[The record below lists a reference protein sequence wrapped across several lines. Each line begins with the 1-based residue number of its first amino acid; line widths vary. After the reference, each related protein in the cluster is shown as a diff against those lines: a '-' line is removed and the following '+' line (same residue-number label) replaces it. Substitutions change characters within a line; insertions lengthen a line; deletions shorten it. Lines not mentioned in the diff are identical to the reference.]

1 MKTLRGMWLRL
12 RRLLGW
18 RQAERD
24 IEDELRF
31 HMEMETEA
39 HVREGMDPGE
49 ARRRALAEFGGE
61 DRWREETRRTRATNW
76 IEDGLRDARFSVR
89 GLLRSPTFSLAALG
103 TITLGVGATTAVFSV
118 VDGIVLAPLPFPEP
132 DELVT
137 VWMHNPP
144 QGIDEDITSWPNFVD
159 WREGSSS
166 VERMATVRGA
176 RYALTG
182 AGDPEELFG
191 ASVSRGFFELIG
203 APLALGRGFH
213 DDEVEGDLVRAV
225 VLSHEL
231 FTRRF
236 GADPNLISRTIQ
248 LNDEAW
254 EVIGVTAPGARYPRD
269 AELWTPMSFSGGLA
283 GLREARGA
291 LWLPV
296 IGRLAEGLELAQ
308 AQVEL
313 DGIAARLEEAYPED
327 NEGVGIKLESLRQTL
342 VGDVRAALLVLLGA
356 VGLVL
361 LLAVVNVANLL
372 LVRGSGRMREL
383 SVRLALGAGKGRIL
397 RQVLAESVVL
407 GGVGGL
413 AGAAVAA
420 LAVAGLVALAP
431 AGLPRLD
438 ELQVDAGML
447 GFALLIAVGSG
458 ALFGILPA
466 LHAARVDV
474 GTQLREGTRGSSSG
488 VLARIRG
495 AFVVGQFALALL
507 LLVGAGLLV
516 RSFVNLRSVEPG
528 FDPENVLSVTVS
540 LPPGRYP
547 DGAAART
554 FHRELEEGL
563 SALPRVQAVGTIST
577 FFLSALPNMG
587 GITVEG
593 RPELAEST
601 REFPVV
607 QDVASSGLFAAA
619 GMELVAGRTFTD
631 TDGSESV
638 DVAVV
643 NESFVRVY
651 LAGVDPIGRRFV
663 WGTPDTDG
671 DSSWLTIIGVVA
683 DARRSGVDQPV
694 RPSGFVPAAQAPQS
708 RMDVLVRTTSDPLLV
723 MPDVRRVVSA
733 LDPQLPLTRVRTLEQ
748 AMSES
753 LSQRRFVVGVLTSFA
768 AAALTLAAIGIF
780 GVMAYLVGQR
790 TREIG
795 IRVAL
800 GAQRASVLR
809 QIFTE
814 GMMHAAA
821 GLALGLV
828 ASLALTRFMRSQLF
842 GLEPSDPAT
851 ITAAALVLLA
861 TAMGACLV
869 PARRAA
875 RVDPVVALREE

>member
-1 MKTLRGMWLRL
+1 MKMLRGMWLRV

-31 HMEMETEA
+31 HVEMQTEA
-39 HVREGMDPGE
+39 HVREGMDPAE

-61 DRWREETRRTRATNW
+61 DRWREETRGARATRW

-118 VDGIVLAPLPFPEP
+118 VDGIVLAPLPFPDS

-144 QGIDEDITSWPNFVD
+144 QGIEEDITSWPNFVD

-166 VERMATVRGA
+166 VERMAAVRGA

-203 APLALGRGFH
+203 APLALGRGFR
-213 DDEVEGDLVRAV
+213 DDEVEGDLVRVV

-236 GADPNLISRTIQ
+236 GADPTLVGRTIQ

-283 GLREARGA
+283 PLREARGA

-296 IGRLAEGLELAQ
+296 IGRLADGVDLAQ
-308 AQVEL
+308 AQAEL
-313 DGIAARLEEAYPED
+313 DGVAARLEEAYPED

-361 LLAVVNVANLL
+361 LLSVVNVANLL
-372 LVRGSGRMREL
+372 LVRGSSRMREL

-397 RQVLAESVVL
+397 RQVLADSVVL
-407 GGVGGL
+407 GVVGGL

-420 LAVAGLVALAP
+420 AAVAGLVELAP

-438 ELQVDAGML
+438 ELHVDARVL

-458 ALFGILPA
+458 MLFGILPA
-466 LHAARVDV
+466 LHAARVDF
-474 GTQLREGTRGSSSG
+474 GAQLREGTRGSSSG
-488 VLARIRG
+488 LLARIRG

-507 LLVGAGLLV
+507 LLVGAGLFV

-528 FDPENVLSVTVS
+528 FDPESVLSATVS
-540 LPPGRYP
+540 LPAQRYP
-547 DGAAART
+547 DGVATGAFR
-554 FHRELEEGL
+554 RELDEGL
-563 SALPRVQAVGTIST
+563 SALPGVRAVGTVST

-593 RPELAEST
+593 RPELAEQT

-607 QDVASSGLFAAA
+607 QDVVSPGLFEAA
-619 GMELVAGRTFTD
+619 GMEVVAGRTFTD
-631 TDGSESV
+631 ADGPESV
-638 DVAVV
+638 AVAVV

-651 LAGVDPIGRRFV
+651 FSGTDPIGRRFL
-663 WGTPDTDG
+663 WGSSDG
-671 DSSWLTIIGVVA
+671 EGDPPWITIVGVVA
-683 DARRSGVDQPV
+683 DARRSGVDRPV
-694 RPSGFVPAAQAPQS
+694 RPSGFIPASQAPQS
-708 RMDVLVRTTSDPLLV
+708 RMDVLVRTASDPLVV
-723 MPDVRRVVSA
+723 MPEVRRVVSSI
-733 LDPQLPLTRVRTLEQ
+733 DPQLPLTRVRTLEQ

-753 LSQRRFVVGVLTSFA
+753 LSQRRFIVGVLTSFA

-809 QIFTE
+809 QIFAE
-814 GMMHAAA
+814 GMTHAAV
-821 GLALGLV
+821 GLALGLI
-828 ASLALTRFMRSQLF
+828 ASLGLTRFMRSQLF

-851 ITAAALVLLA
+851 IAAAVLLLLTTATAA
-861 TAMGACLV
+861 CLI

-875 RVDPVVALREE
+875 RVDPVVALRED

>member
-1 MKTLRGMWLRL
+1 MKGMWLRL

-18 RQAERD
+18 RQAEQD
-24 IEDELRF
+24 IEEELRF
-31 HMEMETEA
+31 HVEMETEA
-39 HVREGMDPGE
+39 HVRQGMDPAE

-61 DRWREETRRTRATNW
+61 DRWREETRGTRATAW
-76 IEDGLRDARFSVR
+76 IEDGLRDARFAVR
-89 GLLRSPTFSLAALG
+89 GLLRSPTFSLAALA
-103 TITLGVGATTAVFSV
+103 TITLGVGSTTAVFSV

-137 VWMHNPP
+137 VWMHNPA

-166 VERMATVRGA
+166 VERMAVVRSV

-182 AGDPEELFG
+182 AGDPEEVVG
-191 ASVSRGFFELIG
+191 ASVSRGFFEMIG
-203 APLALGRGFH
+203 APLALGRAFR
-213 DDEVEGDLVRAV
+213 DDEVEGDLVRVV

-236 GADPNLISRTIQ
+236 GADPSLIGRTIQ
-248 LNDEAW
+248 LSDEAW
-254 EVIGVTAPGARYPRD
+254 EVIGVAAPGKRYPRS
-269 AELWTPMSFSGGLA
+269 AELWTPLSFSGGFA
-283 GLREARGA
+283 RLREARGA

-296 IGRLAEGLELAQ
+296 IGRLAEGVDLAR
-308 AQVEL
+308 AQLEL
-313 DGIAARLEEAYPED
+313 DGIAARLEEAYPAA
-327 NEGVGIKLESLRQTL
+327 NEGIGIKLEPLRQTL
-342 VGDVRAALLVLLGA
+342 VGDVRAPLLVLLGA

-361 LLAVVNVANLL
+361 VLAVVNVANLL
-372 LVRGSGRMREL
+372 LVRGTGRMREL
-383 SVRLALGAGKGRIL
+383 SVRLTLGAGKGRIL

-420 LAVAGLVALAP
+420 FGVAGLVALGP

-438 ELQVDAGML
+438 ELHVDARVL
-447 GFALLIAVGSG
+447 GFALLIAVGSS
-458 ALFGILPA
+458 ALFAVLPA
-466 LHAARVDV
+466 LHAARVDP

-495 AFVVGQFALALL
+495 VFVVGQFALALL

-516 RSFVNLRSVEPG
+516 RSFLNLRSIEPG
-528 FDPENVLSVTVS
+528 FDPENVLSLTVS

-547 DGAAART
+547 DGAAALA

-563 SALPRVQAVGTIST
+563 SALPRVREMGTVST
-577 FFLSALPNMG
+577 FFLSALPNMA

-593 RPELAEST
+593 RPELVERT

-607 QDVASSGLFAAA
+607 QDVASPGFFEAA
-619 GMELVAGRTFTD
+619 GMKVVAGRGFTD
-631 TDGSESV
+631 ADGPESI

-651 LAGVDPIGRRFV
+651 LSGIDPIGRRFL
-663 WGTPDTDG
+663 WGVPDQEG
-671 DSSWLTIIGVVA
+671 DPSWITIIGVVA

-694 RPSGFVPAAQAPQS
+694 RPSGFVPAAQAPPS
-708 RMDVLVRTTSDPLLV
+708 RMDVLVRTASDPLGV
-723 MPDVRRVVSA
+723 VPEVRRVVSA

-753 LSQRRFVVGVLTSFA
+753 LSQRRFVVAVLSAFA
-768 AAALTLAAIGIF
+768 AAALALAAIGIF

-800 GAQRASVLR
+800 GAQRGSVLR
-809 QIFTE
+809 QIFAE
-814 GMMHAAA
+814 GMTHAAA
-821 GLALGLV
+821 GLALGIV
-828 ASLALTRFMRSQLF
+828 ASLGLTRFVRSQLF
-842 GLEPSDPAT
+842 GLGPSDPAT
-851 ITAAALVLLA
+851 FAAAAFVLLA
-861 TAMGACLV
+861 TATAACLI
-869 PARRAA
+869 PALRAA